1 MSEKQPEVIIQG
13 DVLFLRVREIEDISE
28 TFKDQET
35 HDAIV
40 ALGET
45 TGHKHVMED
54 IIFVDDSGVQ
64 PDGDLAG
71 ELFRAASERIESEQQ
86 EIVAAVVVPDKGRVR
101 HLDADEEPTGEHN
114 DLELPP
120 GGYIVARQ
128 RRFNPIERG
137 SPSFSSWMTIA
148 D

>member
-1 MSEKQPEVIIQG
+1 MSNQPKVIVQG
-13 DVLFLRVREIEDISE
+13 DVLFLRVRDIEDIE
-28 TFKDQET
+28 DTFKAQER
-35 HDAIV
+35 HDAVV

-54 IIFVDDSGVQ
+54 IIFVDDSGIL

-71 ELFRAASERIESEQQ
+71 ELFRAANDILETNRQ
-86 EIVAAVVVPDKGRVR
+86 EVVAAVVVPEKGRVR
-101 HLDADEEPTGEHN
+101 HLDADEKPTGEHN

-128 RRFNPIERG
+128 RRFNPFERRAG
-137 SPSFSSWMTIA
+137 SWMTIA